1 MLGALSEHL
10 RSRRRLD
17 CAVCLAL
24 ILVGC
29 APAPGQPKDAARNA
43 VAAQA
48 ETSAA
53 RSEGAGSALRDLDL
67 RPHSLNVS
75 TPAAPV
81 GSLDWAV
88 AGGWRAAPE
97 RERDRWRHPLE
108 TLRFFEVQP
117 RDVVVEIQ
125 PGAGWYTAILAP
137 YLKHGGGYLI
147 AAGIDP
153 ATKSTPQQILLKA
166 YQDRFGNRK
175 DLFGTIDF
183 RAFGRG
189 REDFCSPG
197 EADKILSF
205 RNVHNWMA
213 AGWADQAFVEFFRC
227 LRPGGILGIVEHR
240 ADAQSEQDPRA
251 LSGYVQ
257 EAFVKQLALNAGF
270 EFVASSQ
277 INANPNDTKDHPFGV
292 WTLPPVLLTAPTG
305 AAPDPTFDSEPYRLI
320 GESDRMTLKFRR
332 PTIDQPSAAAP
343 TGAKEQVAPPANASP
358 AKRP

>member
-1 MLGALSEHL
+1 MFAAGTEYL

-17 CAVCLAL
+17 WAVCLAL
-24 ILVGC
+24 ILAGC
-29 APAPGQPKDAARNA
+29 APAPGRAIDAKGAGSKTK
-43 VAAQA
+43 VSQ
-48 ETSAA
+48 A
-53 RSEGAGSALRDLDL
+53 RSEDSRSALGHLDL

-88 AGGWRAAPE
+88 AGGWRASPE
-97 RERDRWRHPLE
+97 RERDSWRHPAE
-108 TLRFFEVQP
+108 TLRFFELQP

-137 YLKHGGGYLI
+137 YLKHGGGRLI

-175 DLFGTIDF
+175 DLFGSIDF
-183 RAFGRG
+183 RVFGRG

-213 AGWADQAFVEFFRC
+213 AGWADQVFVEFFRC

-343 TGAKEQVAPPANASP
+343 TAANEQAAPPANAGP